1 GRVRLISRWV
11 DRMLVLFPFEAEFYG
26 AHGVQ
31 VEHVGHPLVDEV
43 PELPQAWDAPHAGD
57 GPRRLVLLPGS
68 RRSEVEKL
76 LPVMLGAAREIAR
89 QVPLCMTIVRAQTIA
104 PELLAGYVEEAGLQT
119 AGVKVEVV
127 DSEQRFCVVAGSH
140 LALCASGTATLEV
153 ALLRTPMLV

>member
-43 PELPQAWDAPHAGD
+43 PELPQAWDAPHASD

-76 LPVMLGAAREIAR
+76 LPVMLASTAEIAR
-89 QVPLCMTIVRAQTIA
+89 QVPLCVTVVRAQTIA
-104 PELLAGYVEEAGLQT
+104 REQLERHLEAPEVRATGLA
-119 AGVKVEVV
+119 VEVV
-127 DSEQRFCVVAGSH
+127 ES
-140 LALCASGTATLEV
+140 
-153 ALLRTPMLV
+153 